1 MDISIFVKMAERFSF
16 KTIAIEK
23 KKNKSDFHKKIF
35 KNMTELMTK
44 FPGSNKEN
52 VQKQRK

>member
-23 KKNKSDFHKKIF
+23 KNKSEFHKKIF